1 MEPNKNPK
9 KENSYK
15 HCNIDINDSSSS
27 GSNLNSESHSS
38 IFKLNLAKKKLEDA
52 LLIENANYKKEN
64 EELNYTIDQLKKENQ
79 ILKDKIKKYESAK
92 NNEKNQAINSSQ
104 NEMNLIKKDE
114 TYVEL
119 KNKIEKLKALLEEKI
134 RKIEALK
141 TICEPTTKNI
151 IKSNLQYLE
160 NGDEHNQE
168 ILENILKHNPN
179 LRDDYSEGNKSESN
193 ESDKEPED
201 ESISLLNEIDSCI
214 SKKMKFDN
222 NLEDMKTEDNTQK
235 ALKMDK

>member
-104 NEMNLIKKDE
+104 NEMNLTLIK
-114 TYVEL
+114 
-119 KNKIEKLKALLEEKI
+119 I
-134 RKIEALK
+134 
-141 TICEPTTKNI
+141 
-151 IKSNLQYLE
+151 
-160 NGDEHNQE
+160 
-168 ILENILKHNPN
+168 
-179 LRDDYSEGNKSESN
+179 
-193 ESDKEPED
+193 
-201 ESISLLNEIDSCI
+201 
-214 SKKMKFDN
+214 
-222 NLEDMKTEDNTQK
+222 
-235 ALKMDK
+235 